1 MAVINDN
8 VITKGRRMI
17 VRTFLLLMT
26 CTVIY
31 AHSNS
36 YIFVE
41 LIPDGESVSLEVT
54 MDVGDNPLVTDNEMI
69 YSTIKAAVSLDV
81 SGELQPLS
89 QFGTWRFETRTQFS
103 SSTPALGDSGG
114 DHELV
119 TGVWSGKL
127 PQQNVVLGTPA
138 RTPFDVILWS
148 RQPTMIEHA
157 PAWSLLICNERSP
170 LITLPPTQITSMTM
184 LMSVLAVLFGAS
196 GGLIIGWWRRE
207 EGGG

>member
-1 MAVINDN
+1 
-8 VITKGRRMI
+8 MI
-17 VRTFLLLMT
+17 ARTSLLLMT

-69 YSTIKAAVSLDV
+69 YNTIKTAVSLDV

-127 PQQNVVLGTPA
+127 PQQHVVLGTPA

-170 LITLPPTQITSMTM
+170 LITLSPIQITSMTM

-196 GGLIIGWWRRE
+196 GGLIIGWLRRE
-207 EGGG
+207 KGGG